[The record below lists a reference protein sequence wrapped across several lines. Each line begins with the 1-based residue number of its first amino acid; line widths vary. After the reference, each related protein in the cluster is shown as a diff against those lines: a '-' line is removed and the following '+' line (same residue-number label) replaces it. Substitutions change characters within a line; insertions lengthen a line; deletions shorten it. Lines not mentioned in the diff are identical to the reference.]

1 MELLH
6 LTTVLTAFSSVGC
19 WGVEAFRLTA
29 LSEDGLPDHEGVL

>member
-6 LTTVLTAFSSVGC
+6 LTTMLLAFSSVGC
-19 WGVEAFRLTA
+19 WRVKAFGFTA